1 MRRNSNHLPAARAT
15 GFLAALRNFE
25 QAILF
30 ASCKLNQI
38 QFSAP
43 WQPRPPLLLT
53 GLLAL

>member
-1 MRRNSNHLPAARAT
+1 MRRDSNHLPAARAT

-25 QAILF
+25 QAILL

-43 WQPRPPLLLT
+43 WQTGRPSC
-53 GLLAL
+53 

>member
-43 WQPRPPLLLT
+43 WQTGRPSC
-53 GLLAL
+53 